1 MKPIST
7 HVKRSTN
14 FDKRP
19 SKNTTRVGKG
29 AEEDSPERIRVG
41 FVMPD
46 VPIKGTGNS
55 DELVTIRIVRA
66 LDT

>member
-1 MKPIST
+1 MSEDERILINAHQRT
-7 HVKRSTN
+7 HKSR
-14 FDKRP
+14 R
-19 SKNTTRVGKG
+19 KG

-41 FVMPD
+41 FIMPD

-66 LDT
+66 LDA